1 MWHYFDGKSLI
12 YSSAQFTDKPKFNQ
26 TKTVITLNEGE
37 SKIVNID
44 LIANPRIYG
53 LVCQKI
59 DNNNKTRE
67 LSLERL
73 KVVRMS
79 LHIIKVSRKDSGR
92 YLCSA
97 SNVIGRST
105 TWINLNVTC
114 KYSISVFII

>member
-1 MWHYFDGKSLI
+1 M
-12 YSSAQFTDKPKFNQ
+12 
-26 TKTVITLNEGE
+26 ITLNEGE

-59 DNNNKTRE
+59 DNNNKTKE

-79 LHIIKVSRKDSGR
+79 LHIIKVSRKDNGR